1 MGMLVDG
8 VWQGGDDRQIG
19 AAGWELR
26 NEAFTGYVR
35 TPTAGNQRDFPA
47 EAGRYHLILCPGCP
61 MAHRVAMVH
70 RMKKLGNVISTSMV
84 RPVMGPHGREF
95 GTALHASPDSVT
107 GHDYLY
113 QLYLESDHYYSG
125 RTPTPVLWDKQTR
138 KIVSNTCRD
147 ILTMLNRE
155 FSEFSD
161 SQLDFQP
168 PERLAEIN
176 ELLAWLGADF
186 TGVVY
191 RCGFSRDQKN
201 YEENA
206 ALLGRTIPRLERQLA
221 DRPFL
226 LGEQVTEPDL
236 VLFACLVRY
245 DAIYL
250 PLFKCTAHR
259 IEDSAVLTAYIKR
272 MIQIPGVAETFDL
285 ALTMTHYYVSHAHIN
300 PTRIV
305 PMVPKLSWH
314 APTPQ
319 AAPGARA

>member
-1 MGMLVDG
+1 MDG
-8 VWQGGDDRQIG
+8 VWHGGDDKQIG
-19 AAGWELR
+19 AAGWEPR
-26 NEAFTGYVR
+26 HEAFDGYVR
-35 TPTAGNQRDFPA
+35 AVTAGSQPDFPA

-61 MAHRVAMVH
+61 MSHRVAMVH
-70 RMKKLGNVISTSMV
+70 RMKNLGNAITTSLV
-84 RPVMGPHGREF
+84 RPVMGPQGREF

-107 GHDYLY
+107 GHDNLH
-113 QLYLESDHYYSG
+113 QLYLASDQHYSG
-125 RTPTPVLWDKQTR
+125 RDSTPVLWDKQRR
-138 KIVSNTCRD
+138 KIVSNTYRD

-155 FSEFSD
+155 FGAFTD

-168 PERLAEIN
+168 PERMAEID
-176 ELLAWLGADF
+176 EQLARLGAGF

-206 ALLGRTIPRLERQLA
+206 ALLGRTIAQLEQQLA

-226 LGEQVTEPDL
+226 LGEHITEPDL
-236 VLFACLVRY
+236 VLFSGLVRY

-250 PLFKCTAHR
+250 PLFKCTAER

-272 MIQIPGVAETFDL
+272 MLQIPGIAETFDL
-285 ALTMTHYYVSHAHIN
+285 PLTMTHYYMSHAHIN

-305 PMVPKLSWH
+305 PM
-314 APTPQ
+314 
-319 AAPGARA
+319 